1 MRNKIKKLLTGIIVV
16 SLIASFSLAPLSM
29 RGISTSPEDISFSV
43 STSSTQDTF
52 WPGNSSEWTEVA
64 PETQGLNSSKI
75 AEMFEFIKDNRQD
88 VHSIIVVR
96 NGHLLVYEYLHHFEI
111 YTDIFGTKTYFG
123 GDNLHGQ
130 YSGTKS
136 FISILIGIALQEGL
150 LDNISQTL
158 YEFFAHKWSPSFIN
172 STVKKNITIEQLL
185 TMNSG
190 LTDPPS
196 IDHETQDDVIML
208 TLDKVP
214 LTFTPGEEGEFEYTN
229 FGVDLLSGIIANVSG
244 TSTEEFAKQ
253 YLFEPL
259 GISEDEYYWLNDSI
273 GMDYGGSGIE
283 CTPKV
288 QAKIGMLALNN
299 GTWNGEQIVDKDFM
313 KDATTFRPDFITFDN
328 GTESYGYL
336 WWTMNGSLQGYY
348 AAGALGQTIYVLPEY
363 NIVVGFTGYYA
374 DVYEQIIL
382 DYILQFVELPET
394 GPNNPGIPGFD
405 FNMIVLMIF
414 GTSAVIIIRMKKY
427 YNKKKR

>member
-16 SLIASFSLAPLSM
+16 SLVASFSIANLSIQ
-29 RGISTSPEDISFSV
+29 GISTNSDDFSSSV

-52 WPGNSSEWTEVA
+52 WPGNASEWTEVA

-75 AEMFEFIKDNRQD
+75 DEMFEFIKDNSQD

-96 NGHLLVYEYLHHFEI
+96 NGYLLVYEYLHHFEI
-111 YTDIFGTKTYFG
+111 YRYIDGTKTYFG

-130 YSGTKS
+130 YSATKS
-136 FISILIGIALQEGL
+136 VISILIGIALQEGFL
-150 LDNISQTL
+150 NNVNQTL
-158 YEFFAHKWSPSFIN
+158 YEFFAHRWSPSFIN
-172 STVKKNITIEQLL
+172 STLKKNITIEHLL

-190 LTDPPS
+190 ITDPP
-196 IDHETQDDVIML
+196 DHDHATEDDVI
-208 TLDKVP
+208 TFALDKAP

-229 FGVDLLSGIIANVSG
+229 NGVDLLSGIIANVSG

-299 GTWNGEQIVDKDFM
+299 GTWNGEQIVDKDYM
-313 KDATTFRPDFITFDN
+313 KDATTNQTSEGKWAD
-328 GTESYGYL
+328 YGYL
-336 WWTMNGSLQGYY
+336 WWMMPPNFTYGGYL
-348 AAGALGQTIYVLPEY
+348 AAGAMGQCIYVIPEY
-363 NIVVGFTGYYA
+363 NIVVGFTGY
-374 DVYEQIIL
+374 DVENYEQIIQ
-382 DYILQFVELPET
+382 DYILQFVEIPET
-394 GPNNPGIPGFD
+394 GPNSPRIPGFD
-405 FNMIVLMIF
+405 FNTIILMIF
-414 GTSAVIIIRMKKY
+414 CASVVLLIRR
-427 YNKKKR
+427 KKKI